1 MSTNPYKVHNWI
13 SKEIIRKENLNNM
26 EQGIFN
32 NNKGVREL
40 EDNVLNILQN
50 FAPVEPGEKAI
61 LNHSVDDVLVF
72 GSRLCKATTSI
83 SIGDDLQMGAN
94 LVPTT
99 IVELLQ

>member
-13 SKEIIRKENLNNM
+13 SKEIIRKDNLNNM

-40 EDNVLNILQN
+40 ENNVIDILQN
-50 FAPVEPGEKAI
+50 FAPVEPGEKAV
-61 LNHSVDDVLVF
+61 LNHSIDDVLVF
-72 GSRLCKATTSI
+72 GARLCKATASI
-83 SIGDDLQMGAN
+83 SIGDDLEIGVN
-94 LVPTT
+94 LTPTT